1 MALSLEY
8 NAQGRKNYASQNANT
23 KYRITGYTITADL
36 KLTGKNTTATIN
48 VIIGFTDWGSDD
60 VEIYRKSGWTI
71 KSTTTVNGTAAP
83 LTASGLSFRSKK
95 NRAIF
100 CKVASPNN
108 IASGT
113 ITFNVTYETISR
125 PSVVTAGNPI
135 KYTDIAPLEKW
146 ANSNVVTVD
155 AAGEIIYFS
164 KVVTQYQ
171 SPATGG
177 SPITANL
184 YNAQISKADST
195 A

>member
-60 VEIYRKSGWTI
+60 VEIFRQSSWQI
-71 KSTTTVNGTAAP
+71 KSTSSVNGTNSI
-83 LTASGLSFRSKK
+83 TKSGVSYRSKK

-177 SPITANL
+177 SPITANW

>member
-60 VEIYRKSGWTI
+60 VEIFRQSSWQI
-71 KSTTTVNGTAAP
+71 KSTSSVNGTNSI
-83 LTASGLSFRSKK
+83 TKSGVSYRSKK

-177 SPITANL
+177 SPITANW
-184 YNAQISKADST
+184 YNAQVSKADST